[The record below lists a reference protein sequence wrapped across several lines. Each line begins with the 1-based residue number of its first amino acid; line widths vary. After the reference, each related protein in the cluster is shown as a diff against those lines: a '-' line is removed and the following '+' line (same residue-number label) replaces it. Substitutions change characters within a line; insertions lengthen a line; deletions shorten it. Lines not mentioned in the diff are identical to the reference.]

1 MFHLSKYS
9 QYSKTF
15 FMVVMMLDA
24 LCLFFAFDLALWKNL
39 GAYHEAFSSYASFY
53 AIWVLLWIITALFSN
68 HYNTDTL
75 KRVFSLVQSTG
86 KVVLIHI
93 LFVFVYLL
101 TTPNYLG
108 ISFLIDAY
116 FFSILVTVGA
126 KVLILYS
133 YRLISN
139 KDENKVNF
147 IIIGYTSTARK
158 LLESMKP
165 DQKFGHQFYGFF
177 DDSYLGESYVV
188 APCAEIEAFCK
199 KNDINQIY
207 FASSTDAQLMSRVIK
222 FANNNYVRFSVVHD
236 MISIPYKE
244 VETSVFNNIPI
255 VSGRNFSNPPK
266 VRFPGMKG
274 LINSFRV

>member
-1 MFHLSKYS
+1 
-9 QYSKTF
+9 
-15 FMVVMMLDA
+15 
-24 LCLFFAFDLALWKNL
+24 
-39 GAYHEAFSSYASFY
+39 
-53 AIWVLLWIITALFSN
+53 
-68 HYNTDTL
+68 
-75 KRVFSLVQSTG
+75 
-86 KVVLIHI
+86 
-93 LFVFVYLL
+93 VYLL